1 MDYKILGQ
9 YEGFQWDIGNIDKN
23 FIKHNV
29 SNTECEEVFFN
40 KPLIINLDENHLQEE
55 VRYYILGKTNEDRKL
70 FLVFTTRN
78 SLIRVISARDMN
90 KKERTVY
97 DYEKKD
103 SAF

>member
-1 MDYKILGQ
+1 MDYKILGL

-23 FIKHNV
+23 LIKHNV

-40 KPLIINLDENHLQEE
+40 KPLIIKLDENHLQEE
-55 VRYYILGKTNEDRKL
+55 ARYYILGKTNEDRKL

>member
-1 MDYKILGQ
+1 MDDKILDQ
-9 YEGFQWDIGNIDKN
+9 YDGFQRDIGNIDKKL
-23 FIKHNV
+23 IKHNI
-29 SNTECEEVFFN
+29 SNAECEEAFFN
-40 KPLIINLDENHLQEE
+40 KPFIIKLDENHLQEE
-55 VRYYILGKTNEDRKL
+55 ARYYILGKINEDRKL

-97 DYEKKD
+97 DDEKKD

>member
-1 MDYKILGQ
+1 MDYKILGL

-23 FIKHNV
+23 LIKHNV

-40 KPLIINLDENHLQEE
+40 KPFIIKLDENHLQEE
-55 VRYYILGKTNEDRKL
+55 ARYYILGKTNEDRKL
-70 FLVFTTRN
+70 FLVFTTRS

-90 KKERTVY
+90 KKERMVH
-97 DYEKKD
+97 DDEKKD

>member
-1 MDYKILGQ
+1 MDYKILGL

-23 FIKHNV
+23 LIKHNV

-40 KPLIINLDENHLQEE
+40 KPLIINLDENHLKEE

>member
-1 MDYKILGQ
+1 MLYR
-9 YEGFQWDIGNIDKN
+9 YN
-23 FIKHNV
+23 
-29 SNTECEEVFFN
+29 EEVFFN

-97 DYEKKD
+97 DDEKKD